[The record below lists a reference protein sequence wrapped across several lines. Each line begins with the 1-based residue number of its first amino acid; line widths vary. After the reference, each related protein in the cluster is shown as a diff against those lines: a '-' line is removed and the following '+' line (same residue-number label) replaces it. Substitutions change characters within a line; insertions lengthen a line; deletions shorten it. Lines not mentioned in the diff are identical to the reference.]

1 MIAAG
6 QPLTAEVLAQGR
18 DNNFN
23 LIRMIAASAV
33 IVSHSLPL
41 SLGMGAVEPLHGW
54 IAPLDAGKAAVRVFF
69 VISGFFILQSFDR
82 RSSTGAFVL
91 ARSARIV
98 PALLVVYAVTTA
110 LTSLGLSFARNP
122 FPNAV
127 NGSLWTLYYEVVCY
141 CVLALAGLCGLYKNG
156 RFPAFLIAFAMV
168 YAAIQLRILPLKLPY
183 AYLSLPF
190 VFGMAVYHFRRHVPL
205 GWPVALGLTIV
216 AIAAP
221 SDATWSLALGYC
233 ALWLGATAKWLRPYN
248 RLGDYSYG
256 TYIFAWPV
264 QQIIAYSMPGIGP
277 IGMMIIA
284 LPTVWMLGIF
294 SWHFVERPALDTAKR
309 WSRGSPSEVE
319 CDTLVPAFQPST
331 SALAGRPEEGTSMPW
346 GSDATL
352 RD

>member
-1 MIAAG
+1 MVDSTTIEH
-6 QPLTAEVLAQGR
+6 QQLTADVLAQGR

-33 IVSHSLPL
+33 IVSHSFPL
-41 SLGMGAVEPLHGW
+41 SLGMAAIEPAHGL
-54 IAPLDAGKAAVRVFF
+54 IAPLDLGKAAVRVFF

-82 RSSTGAFVL
+82 RSSAAAFAL
-91 ARSARIV
+91 ARSARII
-98 PALLVVYAVTTA
+98 PALLIVLAVTSA
-110 LTSLGLSFARNP
+110 LASLGLSFAENP

-156 RFPAFLIAFAMV
+156 RFPAFLIAFGMV
-168 YAAIQLRILPLKLPY
+168 YAAIQFRVLPLKLAY

-190 VFGMAVYHFRRHVPL
+190 VFGMAIYHFRRNIPL
-205 GWPVALGLTIV
+205 GWPVALGLTTV

-233 ALWLGATAKWLRPYN
+233 ALWFGATASWLRPYN

-264 QQIIAYSMPGIGP
+264 QQIVALLMPGIGP
-277 IGMMIIA
+277 FGMMLIA
-284 LPTVWMLGIF
+284 LPTVWVLGVL
-294 SWHFVERPALDTAKR
+294 SWHFVERPALETVKR
-309 WSRGSPSEVE
+309 WSRRSSPNKG
-319 CDTLVPAFQPST
+319 DAIIGPPQMHPAP
-331 SALAGRPEEGTSMPW
+331 ALAGSADENI
-346 GSDATL
+346 GSD
-352 RD
+352 R